1 GGVPA
6 ACAPAGGGGG
16 GRGLGD
22 PARGW
27 ARGGPPVP
35 ARGRAPAR
43 APAGSYECEGVRV
56 VLFGA
61 GRRTTLEF
69 VRGAVF
75 AARRAARELLAHST
89 FDVID
94 VHQPLAGY
102 GVLGLPAARRLP
114 MPFTFLSP
122 PPPYLPSRQPIHHH
136 HVPL

>member
-1 GGVPA
+1 MA
-6 ACAPAGGGGG
+6 AVVSALRVLMVSDVSPLTGGGGG
-16 GRGLGD
+16 ERVLWEHARGL
-22 PARGW
+22 ARLGH
-27 ARGGPPVP
+27 AVTVL
-35 ARGRAPAR
+35 GRAPDR

-114 MPFTFLSP
+114 MLYTFLSP
-122 PPPYLPSRQPIHHH
+122 A
-136 HVPL
+136 